1 MSKKRD
7 GLREVA
13 KRGYWREADARALI
27 EAWRSS
33 GETLARFAQ
42 RYSVGR
48 SRLTR
53 WLKRLEGTAPMVLHP
68 VRLVADATSASSG
81 DGPIEI
87 QLADGRCV
95 RVPHDFRSDDLRRVL
110 TVLTVLTES
119 LPC

>member
-1 MSKKRD
+1 MSKTRD
-7 GLREVA
+7 ALAQVA

-33 GETLARFAQ
+33 GETLSRFARRYGVQ
-42 RYSVGR
+42 RN
-48 SRLTR
+48 RLTR

-68 VRLVADATSASSG
+68 VRVVAKATDASSG
-81 DGPIEI
+81 DGMIEI

-95 RVPHDFRSDDLRRVL
+95 RVAHDFQSDDLRRVL
-110 TVLTVLTES
+110 MVLTES

>member
-7 GLREVA
+7 MLEQVA

-33 GETLARFAQ
+33 GEPLSRFAR
-42 RYSVGR
+42 RYGIQR

-53 WLKRLEGTAPMVLHP
+53 WVKRLEGTAPMVLHP
-68 VRLVADATSASSG
+68 VRLVAKATNASGG
-81 DGPIEI
+81 DGTIEI
-87 QLADGRCV
+87 QLADGPCV
-95 RVPHDFRSDDLRRVL
+95 RVAHDFQSGDLRRVL
-110 TVLTVLTES
+110 MVVTEW